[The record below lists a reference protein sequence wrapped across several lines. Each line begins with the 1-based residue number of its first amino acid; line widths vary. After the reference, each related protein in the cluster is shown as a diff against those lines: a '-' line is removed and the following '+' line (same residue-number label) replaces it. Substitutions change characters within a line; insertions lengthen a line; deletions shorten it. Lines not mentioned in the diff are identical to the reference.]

1 MGKQPVRMKAVVYA
15 LSPFQ
20 QKIMPGLWK
29 DLTGKIH
36 HKVSDNWISTILLLG
51 PLVGTYALRK
61 DHGGWKAICKF
72 ANSVIGLWWV
82 CPKLPGEGEV
92 GTQVLKQADVPL
104 FFQKL
109 KAGVLASS
117 WEGPSSAGLIPDGGR
132 GITW

>member
-51 PLVGTYALRK
+51 PLVGTYAYVQNYQEKEKLAHRLESLLLLGK
-61 DHGGWKAICKF
+61 NHLLLVLFQMVGEESHGSFG
-72 ANSVIGLWWV
+72 NSLALMNFFIFCAGGDLNLWCV
-82 CPKLPGEGEV
+82 
-92 GTQVLKQADVPL
+92 
-104 FFQKL
+104 
-109 KAGVLASS
+109 
-117 WEGPSSAGLIPDGGR
+117 
-132 GITW
+132 